1 MSLPLLIPVRK
12 HRLLPGRL
20 AWPGWTTV
28 FRQDEDALPA
38 RALQAQLA
46 GLGIHAE
53 WTGLAGGATVR
64 ALRDKSI
71 ASPEGYRLMVKPGG
85 VELRAS
91 TAAGIYYAFATLRD
105 LVEHYGRR
113 LPCLAIEDEPDFA
126 RRGVYHDI
134 SRDKVPSLRT
144 LQELIPRLARWKIN
158 EFQLYIEN
166 VFHFPSHPDI
176 GAGYSPLT
184 ADDIRLVQETCRQHH
199 IRLVGSLASFGHLER
214 MLMLPAYSHLAELPG
229 KGQMGHL
236 GTICP
241 TDPASLALI
250 RALYADFVPLFDAVD
265 FNICGDETWDLGK
278 GRSQARANRIGV
290 GRLYLEWI
298 LKLHRLCQ
306 RYGKRMNMWADIALQ
321 HPEILPL
328 LPRDIVML
336 NWDYEPGG
344 PRMTRTG
351 EIAAA
356 GLPQVACPGT
366 HGWQSHGTRLQTAMG
381 NVAQF
386 AAHGRSCGCE
396 GLLNTDWGD
405 FGHRNFLG
413 VSLHGFAHGAAHA
426 WCGRNVEEASF
437 TRRFAR
443 AVFGDRDGQLAR
455 AIQTLGDCPTYCLYH
470 CLGETLS
477 PWQGPRPRRGI
488 AQADPA
494 LLANRAEQMRHLRL
508 PPAGKLGTLAGAAG
522 KAPSALADFER
533 LALEEFDL
541 ARRTEELACRRA
553 LAGLDYRAGKNLS
566 RRVLLEQASDM
577 SQIMEEFTAL
587 WHARNRPSRL
597 ADNLALLRRAMSEA
611 LRLAGTSQKK
621 SSLPDSLKPRG
632 ASSR

>member
-1 MSLPLLIPVRK
+1 MSNWPLLIPVRK
-12 HRLLPGRL
+12 HRPLPGRFS
-20 AWPGWTTV
+20 WPARTTV
-28 FRQDEDALPA
+28 FRQADDALPA
-38 RALQAQLA
+38 EQLGADLAALRV
-46 GLGIHAE
+46 HAE
-53 WTGLAGGATVR
+53 PAGQAEGATIR

-71 ASPEGYRLMVKPGG
+71 ASAEGYRLAVKPGG

-91 TAAGIYYAFATLRD
+91 TAAGIYYAFQTLRD

-113 LPCLAIEDEPDFA
+113 LPCLVIDDQPDFA
-126 RRGVYHDI
+126 RRGFYHDI
-134 SRDKVPSLRT
+134 SRDKVPSVNT
-144 LQELIPRLARWKIN
+144 LQQLIPRLARWKIN

-176 GAGYSPLT
+176 GRGYSPLT
-184 ADDIRLVQETCRQHH
+184 ADDIRLVQDTCRQHH
-199 IRLVGSLASFGHLER
+199 VRLVGSLASFGHLER
-214 MLMLPAYSHLAELPG
+214 VLKLRAYKHLAELPG
-229 KGQMGHL
+229 KGEMGHL

-241 TDPASLALI
+241 SDPQSLALI
-250 RALYADFVPLFDAVD
+250 RDLYADLVPLFDAVD

-278 GRSQARANRIGV
+278 GRSKRRADRIGV

-306 RYGKRMNMWADIALQ
+306 KHGKRMNMWADIALQ

-344 PRMTRTG
+344 SRMRRAG

-356 GLPQVACPGT
+356 GLPQVICPGT
-366 HGWQSHGTRLQTAMG
+366 HGWQSHGTRLQTAMD
-381 NVAQF
+381 NVKQF
-386 AAHGRSCGCE
+386 AARGRRHGCE

-426 WCGRNVEEASF
+426 WCGRKVDEKTF

-443 AVFGDRDGQLAR
+443 AVFGDRDGRLAA

-470 CLGETLS
+470 CLAETLD
-477 PWQGPRPRRGI
+477 PLKGPRPRRGI

-494 LLANRAEQMRHLRL
+494 LVADRAEQMRALRL
-508 PPAGKLGTLAGAAG
+508 PRVDKLGTIAGVAEN
-522 KAPSALADFER
+522 APSALPDFER

-541 ARRTEELACRRA
+541 ARRMEELACRRA
-553 LAGLDYRAGKNLS
+553 LAGLDYRAGKSLA
-566 RRVLLEQASDM
+566 RGCLLEQASDL
-577 SQIMEEFTAL
+577 SQIMEELAAL
-587 WHARNRPSRL
+587 WQARNRASRL
-597 ADNLALLRRAMSEA
+597 ADNLTLLRRAMTEA
-611 LRLAGTSQKK
+611 LRLGG
-621 SSLPDSLKPRG
+621 KPLATKTRIRPPLLARG
-632 ASSR
+632 